1 MVQCASTTALAPL
14 GSPFVGVPASG
25 DGLLRPHETKTVL
38 LEFADPSDAA
48 IEYDARVL
56 DVTPAP

>member
-1 MVQCASTTALAPL
+1 
-14 GSPFVGVPASG
+14 VGVPASG